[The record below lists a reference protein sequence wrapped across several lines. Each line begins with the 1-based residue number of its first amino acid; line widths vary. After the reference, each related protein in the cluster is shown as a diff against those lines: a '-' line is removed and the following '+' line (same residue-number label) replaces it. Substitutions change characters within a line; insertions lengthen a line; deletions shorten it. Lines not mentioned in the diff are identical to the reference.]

1 MNTLQDVIEGLSET
15 FIGVHDALVRS
26 GYPSNDREI
35 ARVLREGMEKFLVLS
50 KMAQQGTDDDFEE
63 TSGQDVEEAL
73 AGVLGSSTAS
83 ILVTERGSETK
94 GDSGHPM
101 TTPGSAQQVVSL
113 ESKKKRLIT
122 GWFSPPLSYNVWSDP
137 PSQSSSLR
145 TTNNILHYIT
155 AGHDSF
161 AARLY
166 WNSLTLAFRSL
177 RGDDGFPIHFAKS
190 MFRYK
195 MRYSAPQQVLTVI
208 GHVLNQML
216 LGTSNITFDESRNR
230 DTFMDRRTLQDQ
242 GESGAVDTNAVKNAI
257 HRDIIQDGGL
267 VDEYLDTWAVER
279 YMADR
284 WAVLVSSSTVRLV
297 QHNLVMEIDPLLER
311 LTAAAVTIG
320 EGPRYPTRDIDMAV
334 QSFLKETHST
344 VGVA

>member
-1 MNTLQDVIEGLSET
+1 MLQDVVEGLSET
-15 FIGVHDALVRS
+15 FIGVNDALVRS
-26 GYPSNDREI
+26 GYLSRDREI
-35 ARVLREGMEKFLVLS
+35 ARVLREGMERFVMLS
-50 KMAQQGTDDDFEE
+50 KMAQQEADDDLEE
-63 TSGQDVEEAL
+63 TSEQDASEQAL

-83 ILVTERGSETK
+83 VTERGSKSK
-94 GDSGHPM
+94 GDSEHP
-101 TTPGSAQQVVSL
+101 TQTPRSAQPVVSL
-113 ESKKKRLIT
+113 QSKKKKLNT
-122 GWFSPPLSYNVWSDP
+122 GWFSPRLGYSVLWSDP
-137 PSQSSSLR
+137 PSPPSSPR
-145 TTNNILHYIT
+145 ATNNILHYVT

-177 RGDDGFPIHFAKS
+177 RGDEGFPIDLAKS

-195 MRYSAPQQVLTVI
+195 MRYSGPQQVLTVI

-216 LGTSNITFDESRNR
+216 LGTSDITFDESRMR
-230 DTFMDRRTLQDQ
+230 DRFVGQRSLPDPSET
-242 GESGAVDTNAVKNAI
+242 GAVDTNAVKNAI

-279 YMADR
+279 YIADQ
-284 WAVLVSSSTVRLV
+284 WAVLVNSSTARLV
-297 QHNLVMEIDPLLER
+297 QRNLVMDIDPLLER

-344 VGVA
+344 GGIVA